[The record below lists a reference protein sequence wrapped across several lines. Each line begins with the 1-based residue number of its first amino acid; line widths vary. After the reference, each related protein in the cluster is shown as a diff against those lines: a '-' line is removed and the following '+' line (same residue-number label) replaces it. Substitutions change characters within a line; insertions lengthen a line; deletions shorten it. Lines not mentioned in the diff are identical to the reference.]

1 MAWIPTW
8 TIEDLAALDAAIA
21 TGAKRVQYHD
31 KFIEYQSIQ
40 NMLAARR
47 LIFSWL
53 FPDQVGRPGRVYGS
67 FSKGL
72 R

>member
-1 MAWIPTW
+1 MNW
-8 TIEDLAALDAAIA
+8 TEDDLIALDKAIA

-31 KFIEYQSIQ
+31 KFVEYKTTSEQ
-40 NMLAARR
+40 LAIRR
-47 LIFSWL
+47 LIIAWL
-53 FPDQVGRPGRVYGS
+53 YPAVAGRSNRVYAS